1 MENEGRR
8 KKKFYFTVEELRLLS
23 SLQKREFRWNLK
35 QLLQPRGREAKA
47 SVGFQLSAPFR
58 CQVHKHQRGEVGRGS
73 FVLLCFVLT

>member
-1 MENEGRR
+1 MRAGGRR
-8 KKKFYFTVEELRLLS
+8 SFFFTVEELRLLS
-23 SLQKREFRWNLK
+23 SSQKREFRWNLK

-47 SVGFQLSAPFR
+47 SIGFQLSALSR